1 MNVQNTWTFSYST
14 INVIPQFLK
23 DPVRYGKLSAKP
35 PKGILLEG
43 EPGTG
48 KTLLAKAI
56 AGEALVPF
64 YQVWR
69 PRRLALS
76 LLGV

>member
-1 MNVQNTWTFSYST
+1 MLCRMT
-14 INVIPQFLK
+14 QFLK
-23 DPVRYGKLSAKP
+23 DPVRYGKLNAKP

-64 YQVWR
+64 YQARSAV
-69 PRRLALS
+69 RRVLALTHW
-76 LLGV
+76 

>member
-1 MNVQNTWTFSYST
+1 MRAC
-14 INVIPQFLK
+14 IPQFLK

-64 YQVWR
+64 YQVQSS
-69 PRRLALS
+69 PNPNPNP
-76 LLGV
+76 